1 MDWPR
6 RYNRAD
12 ISAFQEHQDSTAVK
26 AAQFDEVDQ
35 ETYEFVE
42 WSPDD
47 HLSSSRVESKD
58 LPSDVYWSESPG
70 GDEHSSYFLSIMTLG
85 NDDLGSKAS
94 VGAESDIVR
103 FQRLTA

>member
-1 MDWPR
+1 MDWPG

-12 ISAFQEHQDSTAVK
+12 ISAFQEHQDSRAVK
-26 AAQFDEVDQ
+26 AAHFDEVDQ

-47 HLSSSRVESKD
+47 HLSSSRVERKD
-58 LPSDVYWSESPG
+58 LPSDIYWSESPG
-70 GDEHSSYFLSIMTLG
+70 GDEPSGDFLSIMTLG
-85 NDDLGSKAS
+85 DDDLGSKAS
-94 VGAESDIVR
+94 VGDESNIVR